1 MDSPSNAQE
10 MDCSSTEG
18 TLLALLDFLVEPL
31 LPSRPL
37 SRESISALQHESV
50 SKQVHAVVL
59 LYNYYHRKQH
69 PELAFLDFQSFCK
82 LSMGLKPNLQLYFR
96 RMQMTDNAEL
106 DETDEDLSL
115 TEKAIMNAC
124 DTSISLDASI
134 DNPVIV
140 GWPVTRVAVFLVDSR
155 KENCYL
161 CHSAMTQ
168 GVLSL
173 IEKEVD
179 DLGPANKKIRVIK
192 KSLNENQS
200 ADGSCIQQFA
210 YEAVKE
216 TCGIDQGALKILE
229 KHLVYST
236 SKAKT
241 AVCLYIIQCRKANLA
256 AQFVPINDVMD
267 SLQGPVVKMESHTPV
282 VEYFHL
288 LPFAD
293 KLSGWLMREM
303 SKSSFDCPDAPLEE
317 EPLSMSEQKFTID
330 HATEHPFV
338 NIIEP
343 CEATDTTNGN
353 NGRFEKES
361 ILDASKNSE
370 DINIRNGD
378 LLASETTEKLRNSN
392 RSSLKKDSL
401 YASRPSEAPADKNV
415 VRFHLDE
422 QPCPYTSDHPEAKK
436 VEINS
441 SYRRRE
447 DPVVQAVYKKRYKS
461 PNSCGKCPG
470 NRASN
475 GRTDHPRQEN
485 DEAASTGGA
494 VAVVKS
500 KVDFP
505 RRSSNECDVE
515 KAFSDPKLAIASKEN
530 LISETALKALFKRR
544 EQLTKQYRNIAD
556 QIALCDRNIQTIL
569 SGGENDLAVKIDT
582 IVEACNEMFLRN
594 AAAAVDNAAPPSNDE
609 EILPIVK
616 RKRLSEASLCMQN
629 PCQELDGICTKNLWI
644 LPTYNVSVY
653 KGSFQAS
660 VMVKGV
666 DFESSSKGN
675 ICETPHEARNSA
687 ASNML
692 VKLRS
697 LVATS

>member
-1 MDSPSNAQE
+1 MDSPSEVQE

-18 TLLALLDFLVEPL
+18 TLMALLDFLVEPL

-37 SRESISALQHESV
+37 SRESITALQHESV

-161 CHSAMTQ
+161 CHSAITQ

-200 ADGSCIQQFA
+200 ADGSCIQQLA

-236 SKAKT
+236 SKAKA

-256 AQFVPINDVMD
+256 ADFVPINDVMD

-293 KLSGWLMREM
+293 KLSGWLVREM
-303 SKSSFDCPDAPLEE
+303 SKSSLDCPDSPLEE
-317 EPLSMSEQKFTID
+317 EPLSMSEQKFNID
-330 HATEHPFV
+330 HAIEHPFV

-343 CEATDTTNGN
+343 CEATNTINGN
-353 NGRFEKES
+353 NGRFGKES

-370 DINIRNGD
+370 DINARNGD
-378 LLASETTEKLRNSN
+378 FLASEATKEIRNRN
-392 RSSLKKDSL
+392 RSSSKKDSL
-401 YASRPSEAPADKNV
+401 YASRPSEAPTDIPNV

-422 QPCPYTSDHPEAKK
+422 QPCPYNSEHPEAKKK

-447 DPVVQAVYKKRYKS
+447 DAAVQAVYKKRNKLPKDS
-461 PNSCGKCPG
+461 GKCPG
-470 NRASN
+470 NRPSN

-485 DEAASTGGA
+485 DEDASTGGA
-494 VAVVKS
+494 VAVV
-500 KVDFP
+500 DFP
-505 RRSSNECDVE
+505 RRSSNERDIE
-515 KAFSDPKLAIASKEN
+515 KAFSDPKLAIASKEQ

-544 EQLTKQYRNIAD
+544 EQLSKQYRNIAD
-556 QIALCDRNIQTIL
+556 QIALCDRNIQTII
-569 SGGENDLAVKIDT
+569 SGGEDDLAVKIDT

-594 AAAAVDNAAPPSNDE
+594 VAAAVDNAAPPLKDE
-609 EILPIVK
+609 EILPILK
-616 RKRLSEASLCMQN
+616 TKRLSEASLCMQN

-697 LVATS
+697 MVAAS